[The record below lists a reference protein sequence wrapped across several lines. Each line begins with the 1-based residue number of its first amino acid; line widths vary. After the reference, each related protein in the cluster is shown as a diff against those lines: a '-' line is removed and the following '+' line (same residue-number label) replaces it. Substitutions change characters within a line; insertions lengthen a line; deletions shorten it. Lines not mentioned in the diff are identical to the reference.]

1 MQFSHLVWCASQV
14 YLPPRKRSLNP
25 VFKETKMA
33 AFDTSRPFAAAGSAS
48 RFGAFF
54 VNIVSAV
61 AAWNDA
67 RLTRNSLAQLSDREL
82 DDIGLVRGDIDDV
95 ARRF

>member
-1 MQFSHLVWCASQV
+1 
-14 YLPPRKRSLNP
+14 
-25 VFKETKMA
+25 MA
-33 AFDTSRPFAAAGSAS
+33 AFDTTRPFAAAGSAS
-48 RFGAFF
+48 RIGSVFANAFAAF
-54 VNIVSAV
+54 

-67 RLTRNSLAQLSDREL
+67 RMTRRSLEQLTDREL